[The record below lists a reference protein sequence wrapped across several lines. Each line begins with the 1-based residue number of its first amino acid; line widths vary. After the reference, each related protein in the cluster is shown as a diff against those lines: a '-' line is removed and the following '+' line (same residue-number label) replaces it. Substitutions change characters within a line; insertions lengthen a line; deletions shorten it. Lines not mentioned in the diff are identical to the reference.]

1 MKEQTR
7 VKTIRLRQEARQTEV
22 LKPVGA
28 ARPAEWIDASK
39 KKDGFSRLLRA
50 DRLIR
55 NLAAAAGLM
64 LVAVAVKNA
73 ELPQSQSVFSALED
87 SLNPEL
93 DESVGKLSFVDSLLP
108 AEVQEVWRQAES
120 VTVFEPVRGSVVH
133 AWSRQEP
140 YLELSCNTTDVRAA
154 ADGEIMSIA
163 HGPDEERIVRI
174 RHEGGLE
181 TLYGNLE
188 SCAHE
193 VGDRVCAGDPFATVL
208 EGAPLAFELRRDGR
222 SIDPAGLL
230 LPLTE

>member
-1 MKEQTR
+1 M
-7 VKTIRLRQEARQTEV
+7 
-22 LKPVGA
+22 
-28 ARPAEWIDASK
+28 
-39 KKDGFSRLLRA
+39 
-50 DRLIR
+50 
-55 NLAAAAGLM
+55 
-64 LVAVAVKNA
+64 
-73 ELPQSQSVFSALED
+73 
-87 SLNPEL
+87 
-93 DESVGKLSFVDSLLP
+93 GKLSFVDSLLP

-120 VTVFEPVRGSVVH
+120 VTVFEPVRGSVIH

>member
-1 MKEQTR
+1 MDFPGCCGR
-7 VKTIRLRQEARQTEV
+7 IGSSAI
-22 LKPVGA
+22 
-28 ARPAEWIDASK
+28 W
-39 KKDGFSRLLRA
+39 LL
-50 DRLIR
+50 
-55 NLAAAAGLM
+55 

-87 SLNPEL
+87 SLNTEW

-108 AEVQEVWRQAES
+108 AEVQQVWRQEES
-120 VTVFEPVRGSVVH
+120 VTVFEPVQGNVVH

-163 HGPDEERIVRI
+163 HGMDEERIVRI

-181 TLYGNLE
+181 TLYGNLA

-193 VGDRVCAGDPFATVL
+193 VGDRVYAGDAFATVL

-222 SIDPAGLL
+222 SIDPTGLM

>member
-1 MKEQTR
+1 MSNRTYDILKW
-7 VKTIRLRQEARQTEV
+7 IAAV
-22 LKPVGA
+22 LAV
-28 ARPAEWIDASK
+28 
-39 KKDGFSRLLRA
+39 LVVL
-50 DRLIR
+50 
-55 NLAAAAGLM
+55 

-87 SLNPEL
+87 SLNTEW

-108 AEVQEVWRQAES
+108 AEVQQVWRQEES
-120 VTVFEPVRGSVVH
+120 VTVFEPVQGNVVH

-163 HGPDEERIVRI
+163 HGMDEERIVRI

-181 TLYGNLE
+181 TLYGNLA

-193 VGDRVCAGDPFATVL
+193 VGDRVYAGDAFATVL

-222 SIDPAGLL
+222 SIDPTGLM